1 MRTVRPTSSAPHRTT
16 VQRAT
21 AALGLVCALTAGSC
35 WAQQTAKA
43 ADNAPAASSKSSKAS
58 KAGND
63 SKGKQSANATAKTTK
78 VAKSAQTKQDSKNK
92 SASKAGTA
100 KAEVAEKA
108 DKAEKL
114 DKVSSA
120 LKPELDAKHQDKPD
134 AKPRDK
140 AEARSADMTPPP
152 GTMMGAYGQS
162 LMRTA
167 SVASVAGGSNAALL
181 PQPAAAMNAQGGTL
195 SAGTPALASVAAAQN
210 STAATPSITAANTM
224 MAPIAPALPA
234 TAIMGA
240 AAGNSNDVV
249 TRFLQQRGIVAQAQ
263 AQTQAENAAL
273 AGNPSLLNEVRDRAS
288 NLVMSAMNFL
298 GVPYRRGGNSVSN
311 GFDCSGFTRHIFE
324 MSVGLVLPRRA
335 DEQAKMSSLISIK
348 KEDLKP
354 GDLVFFN
361 TMRATFSHVG
371 IYVGEGKFIHSPR
384 AGGAVRVEDMR
395 EAYWAK
401 RFTGA
406 RRADLNQAPNT

>member
-1 MRTVRPTSSAPHRTT
+1 M
-16 VQRAT
+16 
-21 AALGLVCALTAGSC
+21 
-35 WAQQTAKA
+35 
-43 ADNAPAASSKSSKAS
+43 
-58 KAGND
+58 
-63 SKGKQSANATAKTTK
+63 
-78 VAKSAQTKQDSKNK
+78 
-92 SASKAGTA
+92 
-100 KAEVAEKA
+100 
-108 DKAEKL
+108 
-114 DKVSSA
+114 
-120 LKPELDAKHQDKPD
+120 
-134 AKPRDK
+134 
-140 AEARSADMTPPP
+140 
-152 GTMMGAYGQS
+152 
-162 LMRTA
+162 
-167 SVASVAGGSNAALL
+167 
-181 PQPAAAMNAQGGTL
+181 
-195 SAGTPALASVAAAQN
+195 
-210 STAATPSITAANTM
+210 
-224 MAPIAPALPA
+224 
-234 TAIMGA
+234 MGA
-240 AAGNSNDVV
+240 AAGTSNDVV

-288 NLVMSAMNFL
+288 NLVLSAMNFL

-335 DEQAKMSSLISIK
+335 DEQAKMSALISIK

>member
-1 MRTVRPTSSAPHRTT
+1 M
-16 VQRAT
+16 
-21 AALGLVCALTAGSC
+21 
-35 WAQQTAKA
+35 AKA
-43 ADNAPAASSKSSKAS
+43 AETTPAASSNGASSTD
-58 KAGND
+58 N
-63 SKGKQSANATAKTTK
+63 KGKQSAKSSAKTTK
-78 VAKSAQTKQDSKNK
+78 VAKSAQARQSSSKNK
-92 SASKAGTA
+92 SAGKASADKGGKA
-100 KAEVAEKA
+100 DQADVASNAQKPELEPKRQDKAEV
-108 DKAEKL
+108 
-114 DKVSSA
+114 
-120 LKPELDAKHQDKPD
+120 
-134 AKPRDK
+134 KPRDK
-140 AEARSADMTPPP
+140 TEARTAELTPPP

-167 SVASVAGGSNAALL
+167 SVASVAGGSNPALL
-181 PQPAAAMNAQGGTL
+181 PQPVAAMNAQAGTL

-210 STAATPSITAANTM
+210 TGAGTPSISAANTM
-224 MAPIAPALPA
+224 MAPITPALPA
-234 TAIMGA
+234 TAMMGA
-240 AAGNSNDVV
+240 AAANSNDVV

-263 AQTQAENAAL
+263 AQTQADSAAM